1 MFERLRQRAKTAHH
15 AHSAPLYSGSET
27 SGSPRV
33 TMLRY
38 DSTGSELIAPVHAPD
53 CVGYADSSRVTWV
66 DVAGLADAGFMAKVG
81 ETFHIH
87 PLVLEDIVHTTQRP
101 KLDELDDAIFVVA
114 RLLRYDDKTRRIE
127 DEQVSFLLG
136 KNYLLS
142 FRERQGEGLFDA
154 VRRRIQSQKG
164 RAWKLGPD
172 FLLYVLLDSV
182 VDNYF
187 LALERMG
194 DEIEDVEEMLLTAPK
209 PVELQRIHDLR
220 REALFLRKFVWPLRE
235 VLSGLEKGGSD
246 LIADGTIFYLRDLYD
261 HTIQVMDTIETFR
274 DMLSGM
280 LDLYLSNISLKM
292 NEVMKVLTM
301 FSTLFIPLTFLAGV
315 YGMNFKNMPELEWHD
330 GYFMLLGFMVAI
342 AGGMLLF
349 FRRKGWIGRN
359 DDSEE
364 DSQ

>member
-1 MFERLRQRAKTAHH
+1 MFERLRQRAKALHH
-15 AHSAPLYSGSET
+15 APGAPRYSGAHS
-27 SGSPRV
+27 SGPPQV

-38 DSTGSELIAPVHAPD
+38 DATGSELTAPAHAGD
-53 CVGYADSSRVTWV
+53 CAGYADNARVTWV
-66 DVAGLADAGFMAKVG
+66 DVAGLADADFMATVG

-114 RLLRYDDKTRRIE
+114 RLLRYDEEARRIE

-142 FRERQGEGLFDA
+142 FRERQAEGLFDE
-154 VRRRIQSQKG
+154 VRRRIQAQKG

-172 FLLYVLLDSV
+172 FLLYVLLDAV

-194 DEIEDVEEMLLTAPK
+194 DDIEDVEEALLAAPK
-209 PVELQRIHDLR
+209 PAELQRIHDLR

-235 VLSGLEKGGSD
+235 VLSRLEKGGSD
-246 LIADGTIFYLRDLYD
+246 LIADSTIFYLRDLYD

-315 YGMNFKNMPELEWHD
+315 YGMNFKNMPELEWHY
-330 GYFMLLGFMVAI
+330 GYFMLLGLMAAI

-349 FRRKGWIGRN
+349 FRRKGWIGANN
-359 DDSEE
+359 DTEE
-364 DSQ
+364 DPQ